1 LLGVRG
7 DASELELKKAYRKLA
22 IRLHPDKNPGNE
34 EATAKW
40 LEVSEA
46 YGVLSDSNLRAVYN
60 TQGKKQATDGAG
72 EEFMTDP
79 GAIFSQLFGGDSFR
93 DWIGELSLGKDVSK
107 AFEMSTTEEEREQM
121 KAEMLKEQEGKD
133 GAAVE
138 ESSSKAPQGTSSKPV
153 QGTIEGQTSESA
165 SSDESKAADKKSTQK
180 MTPEQRQKMEAFERE
195 REEEKKERIRTLTK
209 NLRERIRPFVEA
221 RSPGDATDP
230 ETIRFVERMRE
241 EAQDMQLAPFGVEIC
256 HVIGQ
261 IYMTKANNYIK
272 LHRKASSNILGLPGW
287 WSRMKER
294 GAVLKEGWS
303 FLSVGLDIQSSM
315 ADLERR
321 QGKGELDESEAKAL
335 EEDLSG
341 KLLLVSWRGTR
352 FEISNVLREVV
363 SQVLSKEDPTVT
375 DSVVMNR
382 AKAILA
388 CGAIFAAVKPDEED
402 NDRRELER
410 MVAEAARKRKQKPSK
425 KKSGTSTPK

>member
-1 LLGVRG
+1 MWFIAALFLL
-7 DASELELKKAYRKLA
+7 L
-22 IRLHPDKNPGNE
+22 I
-34 EATAKW
+34 
-40 LEVSEA
+40 
-46 YGVLSDSNLRAVYN
+46 
-60 TQGKKQATDGAG
+60 
-72 EEFMTDP
+72 
-79 GAIFSQLFGGDSFR
+79 
-93 DWIGELSLGKDVSK
+93 
-107 AFEMSTTEEEREQM
+107 
-121 KAEMLKEQEGKD
+121 
-133 GAAVE
+133 
-138 ESSSKAPQGTSSKPV
+138 
-153 QGTIEGQTSESA
+153 
-165 SSDESKAADKKSTQK
+165 
-180 MTPEQRQKMEAFERE
+180 
-195 REEEKKERIRTLTK
+195 
-209 NLRERIRPFVEA
+209 
-221 RSPGDATDP
+221 
-230 ETIRFVERMRE
+230 
-241 EAQDMQLAPFGVEIC
+241 
-256 HVIGQ
+256 Q
-261 IYMTKANNYIK
+261 IA
-272 LHRKASSNILGLPGW
+272 GLPGW